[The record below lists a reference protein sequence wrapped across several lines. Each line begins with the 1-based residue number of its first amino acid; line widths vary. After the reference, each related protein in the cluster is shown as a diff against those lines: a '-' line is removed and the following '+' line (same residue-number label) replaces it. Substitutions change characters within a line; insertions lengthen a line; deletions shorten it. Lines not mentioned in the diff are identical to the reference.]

1 MAHRV
6 FSQPC
11 RPVKTQK
18 FFQQQGLALPTVL
31 ALSMLCSVLLLA
43 CWRNIA
49 LSQGWSRS
57 SVERWQLRQAA
68 LSGICKAATAIFSP
82 AAQANN
88 NTRLSYPVDDA
99 QWAQLQT
106 RLPVNGCVQGIC
118 RPLLHLSNHRSDW
131 LNRTSGASSL
141 PDQGDISLAYWVEI
155 LPSTSNA
162 SQAGAVFTYRITAL
176 AQASGRN
183 TQAAWQA
190 VWQPASNTVNETAV
204 RLADLQTV
212 LELQP

>member
-11 RPVKTQK
+11 RPVKFQK

-31 ALSMLCSVLLLA
+31 ALSILCSVLLLA

-68 LSGICKAATAIFSP
+68 LSGICKAATAISSP

-88 NTRLSYPVDDA
+88 NMRLSYPVDAA

-131 LNRTSGASSL
+131 LNRTSGAHSL
-141 PDQGDISLAYWVEI
+141 PDQGDISLVYWVEI
-155 LPSTSNA
+155 LPTTSIA
-162 SQAGAVFTYRITAL
+162 SQRLCARYLQTIA
-176 AQASGRN
+176 ASE
-183 TQAAWQA
+183 
-190 VWQPASNTVNETAV
+190 QPPQ
-204 RLADLQTV
+204 RLAKPHFRCQQSAGSRRYQSGV
-212 LELQP
+212 LG

>member
-1 MAHRV
+1 MKAK
-6 FSQPC
+6 P
-11 RPVKTQK
+11 

-31 ALSMLCSVLLLA
+31 ALSMLSSVLLLA

-68 LSGICKAATAIFSP
+68 LSGICKAATAISSP
-82 AAQANN
+82 VTPSNIPLG
-88 NTRLSYPVDDA
+88 LSYPVDSA

-106 RLPVNGCVQGIC
+106 RLPVNGCVQGMC

-131 LNRTSGASSL
+131 LNRQTSSGSL
-141 PDQGDISLAYWVEI
+141 SGPGGVSLMYWVEI
-155 LPSTSNA
+155 LPTAPSANQPGGT
-162 SQAGAVFTYRITAL
+162 FTYRITVL
-176 AQASGRN
+176 AQSSTRN
-183 TQAAWQA
+183 TQSAWQA
-190 VWQPASNTVNETAV
+190 VWQPASRLANEAPV
-204 RLADLQTV
+204 RLADMQSL